1 MTPFIVTSA
10 APKTLSHPIL
20 LLTDLSSYQLYVSG
34 RSKEALFNQPH
45 VQAFVAWIEEGDDSD
60 DDDDGEEEDD
70 DEEED

>member
-10 APKTLSHPIL
+10 APNTLSHPIL

-60 DDDDGEEEDD
+60 DDDGEEEDD